1 MDLCGIAM
9 TGKGARPR
17 IVNPLPIELADGVFW
32 LGECVEVGYQGD
44 LLHGGTSA
52 YLVAGER
59 YCALVEAGFTRMS
72 VLMDQI
78 DTLTAEHSL
87 PELRYVFVTH
97 SEFPHSGGVGHVLAR
112 NPDAVAYGG
121 VSDLHLIFPQF
132 ANRIRFSEPGDTLD
146 LGGTELLV
154 VEGVFRDMPYTRWAF
169 DTRRR
174 VLFPGDGF
182 AFTHEH
188 DATHCGHLTE
198 AIPTLDI
205 PAMMALFAVAAF
217 HWVEYVDIEPYL
229 DRLDEV
235 VLDELGAEL
244 IAPTHGLPIGDP
256 RGTLPAIREGLRR
269 VSRTVSEGLLEE
281 PLSQ

>member
-1 MDLCGIAM
+1 M
-9 TGKGARPR
+9 TSATTDTK
-17 IVNPLPIELADGVFW
+17 ILNPLPIELVPGVFW
-32 LGECVEVGYQGD
+32 LGECVEVSYKGT

-52 YLVAGER
+52 YLVAGDDH
-59 YCALVEAGFTRMS
+59 CALIEAGFTKVS

-78 DTLTAEHSL
+78 ETLIEIHNL
-87 PELRYVFVTH
+87 PPVRYVFVTH
-97 SEFPHSGGVGHVLAR
+97 SEFPHSGGVGHVLHR
-112 NPDAVAYGG
+112 FPEAVAFGG
-121 VSDLHLIFPQF
+121 VSDMQFIFPQLADRF
-132 ANRIRFSEPGDTLD
+132 RFSEPGDSVD

-198 AIPTLDI
+198 EIPSLDI

-229 DRLDEV
+229 KRLDELV
-235 VLDELGAEL
+235 FDELGATL

-256 RGTLPAIREGLRR
+256 TATLPAVREGLRR
-269 VSRTVSEGLLEE
+269 VSRSVSEGLLEQ

>member
-1 MDLCGIAM
+1 M
-9 TGKGARPR
+9 K
-17 IVNPLPIELADGVFW
+17 IVNPLPVELAPGVFW
-32 LGECVEVGYQGD
+32 LGECIEVPYKD
-44 LLHGGTSA
+44 RLLHGGSSA
-52 YLVAGER
+52 YLVAGEKHS
-59 YCALVEAGFTRMS
+59 ALVEAGFTRVS

-78 DTLTAEHSL
+78 AMLTKDRLL
-87 PELRYVFVTH
+87 PDLRYVFVTH

-112 NPDAVAYGG
+112 YPDAIAYGG

-132 ANRIRFSEPGDTLD
+132 AERFHSCEPGDSLD

-174 VLFPGDGF
+174 ILFAGDGF

-198 AIPTLDI
+198 DVPSLDI
-205 PAMMALFAVAAF
+205 PSMMALFAVAAF

-229 DRLDEV
+229 ERLDEL
-235 VLDELGAEL
+235 VLGELEAEL
-244 IAPTHGLPIGDP
+244 IAPTHGLPIGNP
-256 RGTLPAIREGLRR
+256 RATLPDVREGLRR
-269 VSRTVSEGLLEE
+269 VSASVSEGLLEG
-281 PLSQ
+281 PAP

>member
-1 MDLCGIAM
+1 MSVKTDQP
-9 TGKGARPR
+9 K
-17 IVNPLPIELADGVFW
+17 IVNPLPIELAPGIFW
-32 LGECVEVGYQGD
+32 LGECVEVGYQGE

-59 YCALVEAGFTRMS
+59 HSALVEAGFTRVS

-78 DTLTAEHSL
+78 DTLMEQHRL
-87 PELRYVFVTH
+87 PELGYVFVTH
-97 SEFPHSGGVGHVLAR
+97 SEFPHAGGVGHVLAR
-112 NPDAVAYGG
+112 HPEAVACGG

-132 ANRIRFSEPGDTLD
+132 ADRIRFSEPGDTLD

-154 VEGVFRDMPYTRWAF
+154 VDGVFRDMPYTRWAF

-174 VLFPGDGF
+174 VLFAGDGF

-188 DATHCGHLTE
+188 NAKHCGHLTE
-198 AIPTLDI
+198 DIPDIDI

-229 DRLDEV
+229 ERLDELV
-235 VLDELGAEL
+235 FDELGAEL

-256 RGTLPAIREGLRR
+256 RATLPAVREGLRR
-269 VSRTVSEGLLEE
+269 VSSSVSEGLLEE
-281 PLSQ
+281 PLTQ